1 MVSPATSEEIFKK
14 IREDSANL
22 NCADCGAEPVT
33 FASISHGS
41 LICESC
47 SIAHKNLG
55 PQVSFVK
62 SLNDSWSIRQL
73 KIMTAGGNAT
83 LKNFFDSYN
92 MPGSAAIDFKYCT
105 VAAKYYREML
115 KVMAEGEPCTM
126 PTPSIEEGLQ
136 TLADPKAILKPEAR
150 EPQVE
155 EKKSTGYFGGLLGS
169 AYNATVGISQ
179 SIYGKVKE
187 IDAYK
192 KIEEKAYDTAQKVG
206 ENIKWGA
213 QKSIEIG
220 KGTVE
225 WGAQKG
231 YENLEWGANT
241 GLKIGTKG
249 VNFLKTGA
257 HTAYDTMT
265 TTAVGTYNKINLG
278 ERSKKLKEESMNML
292 VNLEKSAVGMVFGSK
307 EEQEEEEK
315 KEEIP
320 RDIPERVPTPP
331 EYK

>member
-1 MVSPATSEEIFKK
+1 MVSPSTSEQIFEK
-14 IREDSANL
+14 IREDTANL

-92 MPGSAAIDFKYCT
+92 MPSSATIDFKYCT

-115 KVMAEGEPCTM
+115 KVMAEGESCKM

-136 TLADPKAILKPEAR
+136 ILADPKSILKPEVKV
-150 EPQVE
+150 PQVE
-155 EKKSTGYFGGLLGS
+155 EKKNTGYFGGLIGS
-169 AYNATVGISQ
+169 AYNATVGVGQ
-179 SIYGKVKE
+179 SLYGKVKE
-187 IDAYK
+187 IDTIK
-192 KIEEKAYDTAQKVG
+192 KIEEKAYDTVHKVG

-220 KGTVE
+220 KETVG

-241 GLKIGTKG
+241 GLKIGTQG
-249 VNFLKTGA
+249 VNYLKSGA
-257 HTAYDTMT
+257 HSAYDSMT

-278 ERSKKLKEESMNML
+278 ERSKKLKEESMNIL
-292 VNLEKSAVGMVFGSK
+292 VNLEKTAVGMVFGNKNK
-307 EEQEEEEK
+307 EDEEEK
-315 KEEIP
+315 KEEISKS
-320 RDIPERVPTPP
+320 IPERVPTPP